1 MITYDT
7 LEEVCESCYY
17 IPFTK
22 NPRFTGRTTILSALE
37 DKFFGLNQSRKVALV
52 GLGGVGKTQIALR
65 FAYQIKENRPD
76 FSVFWVPVLSG
87 ETAERAYVEI
97 AKKLGL
103 QRSSEDDDVK
113 DLVCQYLS
121 SEKAGKWLL
130 IVDNADDEELVLG
143 SAEKPGLEEYLP
155 QSEDGIILLTT
166 RTDQVAEG
174 FAQSDMINIHQMDQ
188 EEAATLLKKSL
199 VQKQLL

>member
-1 MITYDT
+1 M
-7 LEEVCESCYY
+7 
-17 IPFTK
+17 
-22 NPRFTGRTTILSALE
+22 
-37 DKFFGLNQSRKVALV
+37 ALV

-65 FAYQIKENRPD
+65 FVYQIKENRPD

-130 IVDNADDEELVLG
+130 IVDNADDEELVRIG
-143 SAEKPGLEEYLP
+143 GERGHPRSCSP
-155 QSEDGIILLTT
+155 
-166 RTDQVAEG
+166 
-174 FAQSDMINIHQMDQ
+174 
-188 EEAATLLKKSL
+188 
-199 VQKQLL
+199 